1 MGDETVRRERAYH
14 ATITWTLPV
23 FAASLPFVFV
33 WSPLRVGI
41 AILVTLVVAGLAEAF
56 GQRGRLTGI
65 TASAVLAIAV
75 DLVAVPTLF
84 LSSWIFASVAS
95 G

>member
-1 MGDETVRRERAYH
+1 MRDEVAARDRTYY
-14 ATITWTLPV
+14 ATITWALPV

-33 WSPLRVGI
+33 WSPRWVGV

-56 GQRGRLTGI
+56 GRRGWLTGM
-65 TASAVLAIAV
+65 TAAAVLAIMV

-84 LSSWIFASVAS
+84 LSSWIFASLAS